1 MVRVPGTPLPQL
13 VTNYLLFGLFAAT
26 LLGIARY
33 HKFAVQIAVTGLI
46 GALIIRFA
54 VGFPPTHHNES
65 GTVLGHFA
73 GEWKELLNL
82 SGLLLGF
89 AILADYFERS
99 YMPEKL
105 AERLPTGKIG
115 PFLLL
120 LLIAVLSALLD
131 NIAAALIGGAA
142 AITLFKRRLHI
153 GYLAAMVAASN
164 AGGAGSVIGDT
175 TTTMIWIAGAS
186 PLWVVEAA
194 IGAVVAISF
203 FGFFASAQQH
213 SLQPLIKPEEASPP
227 VDKMKLVIVGMII
240 VGTISTNIA
249 WSFPAAGV
257 WIAIAL
263 GQLISKANWKALPH
277 AAHGMV
283 FLVCLVAAASMMPVE
298 ELPSPS
304 EWTAMSLGFVSAF
317 FDNIPLTKL
326 AIDQDG
332 YDWGL
337 LAYTVGY
344 GGSMLWFGSSAGVAL
359 AGLFPEA
366 KSVKNW
372 LFHGWHVAVG
382 YVLGFFAMLLVMGWH
397 PQQMPDSAG
406 GAHEAHGE
414 QGAGDEP
421 GGDEDH

>member
-1 MVRVPGTPLPQL
+1 MI
-13 VTNYLLFGLFAAT
+13 NYLLFGLFAAT
-26 LLGIARY
+26 LLGIARF
-33 HKFAVQIAVTGLI
+33 HKYAVQIAASGLV
-46 GALIIRFA
+46 L
-54 VGFPPTHHNES
+54 
-65 GTVLGHFA
+65 VLGVRYVTDFEVLSHFSH
-73 GEWKELLNL
+73 ELKELVNL

-99 YMPEKL
+99 HMPEKL
-105 AERLPTGKIG
+105 ADMLPTGKFG

-142 AITLFKRRLHI
+142 AITLFKRKVHI

-194 IGAVVAISF
+194 IGAIVAISF
-203 FGFFASAQQH
+203 FGFFASAQQN
-213 SLQPLIKPEEASPP
+213 SLQPLIKPEEKAPP
-227 VDKMKLVIVGMII
+227 VDTLKLVIVGMII
-240 VGTISTNIA
+240 VGTISTNVA
-249 WSFPAAGV
+249 FGFPAVGV
-257 WIAIAL
+257 WAAIAI

-277 AAHGMV
+277 AAHGTV
-283 FLVCLVAAASMMPVE
+283 FLVCLVATASMMPVE
-298 ELPSPS
+298 ELPEPS
-304 EWTAMSLGFVSAF
+304 EWTALALGFVSAF

-326 AIDQDG
+326 AIKQNH

-359 AGLFPEA
+359 AGLFSEA

-372 LFHGWHVAVG
+372 LIHGWHVVVG
-382 YVLGFFAMLLVMGWH
+382 YVLGFFAMLLFLGWSWET
-397 PQQMPDSAG
+397 QDIRAG
-406 GAHEAHGE
+406 AAPPSQSDTRTGE
-414 QGAGDEP
+414 PAKG
-421 GGDEDH
+421 H

>member
-1 MVRVPGTPLPQL
+1 MI
-13 VTNYLLFGLFAAT
+13 NYLLFGLFAAT
-26 LLGIARY
+26 LLGIALF
-33 HKFAVQIAVTGLI
+33 HKYAVQIAASGLV
-46 GALIIRFA
+46 L
-54 VGFPPTHHNES
+54 
-65 GTVLGHFA
+65 VLGVRYVTDFEVLSHFSH
-73 GEWKELLNL
+73 EVKELVNL
-82 SGLLLGF
+82 AGLLLGF

-99 YMPEKL
+99 HMPEKL
-105 AERLPTGKIG
+105 AEKLPTGRFG

-142 AITLFKRRLHI
+142 AITLFKRKVHI

-203 FGFFASAQQH
+203 FGFFASAQQN
-213 SLQPLIKPEEASPP
+213 SLQPLIKPEEKAPP
-227 VDKMKLVIVGMII
+227 VDTLKLVIVGMII
-240 VGTISTNIA
+240 VGTISTNVA
-249 WSFPAAGV
+249 FGFPAAGV
-257 WIAIAL
+257 WAAIAI

-283 FLVCLVAAASMMPVE
+283 FLVCLVATASMMPVE
-298 ELPSPS
+298 ELPEPS
-304 EWTAMSLGFVSAF
+304 EWTALALGFVSAF

-326 AIDQDG
+326 AISQNH

-359 AGLFPEA
+359 AGLFSEA
-366 KSVKNW
+366 KSIKNW
-372 LFHGWHVAVG
+372 LIHGWHVVVG
-382 YVLGFFAMLLVMGWH
+382 YVLGFFAMLLFLGGSWET
-397 PQQMPDSAG
+397 QDIKAG
-406 GAHEAHGE
+406 AAPPSQSDTRAGE
-414 QGAGDEP
+414 PERG
-421 GGDEDH
+421 H